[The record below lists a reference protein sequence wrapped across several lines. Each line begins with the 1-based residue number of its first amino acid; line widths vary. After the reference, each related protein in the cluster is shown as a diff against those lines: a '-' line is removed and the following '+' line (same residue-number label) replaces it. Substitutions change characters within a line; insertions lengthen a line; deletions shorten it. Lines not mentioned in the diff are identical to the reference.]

1 MAAPGGQA
9 RLELAGCGNWCGNP
23 PGDWNFPGRVGI
35 NGQVMAQFTYKARR
49 RSGELVSGSLEV
61 NDRGAA
67 VAQLQRSG
75 LFPITVL
82 AVEAP
87 AKAKSV
93 RKPTP
98 AAPPG
103 GMPARSGVLP
113 ESLRRLMSRQRR
125 PKLQELATYT
135 QQLANLLRAGM
146 PLTMALQSM
155 SSLSS
160 KGIPGPVS
168 QDLRQSVVEGR
179 SLSDAMAR
187 RPDIFPPLV
196 INMVR
201 AGEQSGALE
210 EVLRRQSAHFERFAE
225 VQAKFKSALIYPAI
239 VTCVGA
245 GLVFFFMT
253 VMLPQFS
260 SFFESFDMKDRLPA
274 STMVLIRLSNFM
286 KSYWWAFPLVGAG
299 AYVVYQRFR
308 ASAAGRRQ
316 IDALVMR
323 LPIFGPVVRL
333 NLFGQ
338 FARTLSTLLQNGVP
352 VLQALRI
359 TEQVVPN
366 VVVQQAVAAT
376 REAVTD
382 GKSLAQPLARSGI
395 FPQLMIDLIRIGEET
410 GDVPAAL
417 MNVAETYEQDLNL
430 ALRTMTNL
438 IEPVLIVVIAIVVGG
453 LLISVMQAM
462 FAITSNIQR

>member
-1 MAAPGGQA
+1 
-9 RLELAGCGNWCGNP
+9 
-23 PGDWNFPGRVGI
+23 
-35 NGQVMAQFTYKARR
+35 MAQFTYKARR

-75 LFPITVL
+75 LFPIAIL
-82 AVEAP
+82 AVEPAPKAKAPRKPAQSAQTGASPAP
-87 AKAKSV
+87 A
-93 RKPTP
+93 
-98 AAPPG
+98 
-103 GMPARSGVLP
+103 GVLP
-113 ESLRRLMSRQRR
+113 ESLRRLFSRQRR

-160 KGIPGPVS
+160 KGIPGAVS
-168 QDLRQSVVEGR
+168 QDLKQSVVEGR
-179 SLSDAMAR
+179 ALSDAMAR

-196 INMVR
+196 VNMVR

-239 VTCVGA
+239 VTSVGA

-274 STMVLIRLSNFM
+274 STMMLIRLSNFM
-286 KSYWWAFPLVGAG
+286 KSYWWAFPLVGAAG
-299 AYVVYQRFR
+299 YVVYQRFR
-308 ASAAGRRQ
+308 ASEAGRRQ
-316 IDALVMR
+316 IDTLLMR
-323 LPIFGPVVRL
+323 LPVFGQVVRL

-338 FARTLSTLLQNGVP
+338 FARTLSTLLHNGVP